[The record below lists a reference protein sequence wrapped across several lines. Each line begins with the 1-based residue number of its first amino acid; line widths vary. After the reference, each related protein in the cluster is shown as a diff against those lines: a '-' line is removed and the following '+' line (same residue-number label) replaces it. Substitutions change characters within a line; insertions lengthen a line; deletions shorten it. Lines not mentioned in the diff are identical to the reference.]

1 MILAGANN
9 NSMLF
14 TLHRA
19 KAPTKEQERP
29 QTPPNPKGKPKAKKA
44 NTQGQPKAKNQRAQ
58 TPKGQ
63 PKAKTANTQEGKAQ
77 AQARAVIMWRAS
89 MLMLKLKQFLGS
101 HLYHQASN

>member
-1 MILAGANN
+1 MILAGAIN

-14 TLHRA
+14 ALHRA

-63 PKAKTANTQEGKAQ
+63 PKAKKANQEGKAQ
-77 AQARAVIMWRAS
+77 AQARAVIMWRT
-89 MLMLKLKQFLGS
+89 MVMMLKLTMIVACLF
-101 HLYHQASN
+101 